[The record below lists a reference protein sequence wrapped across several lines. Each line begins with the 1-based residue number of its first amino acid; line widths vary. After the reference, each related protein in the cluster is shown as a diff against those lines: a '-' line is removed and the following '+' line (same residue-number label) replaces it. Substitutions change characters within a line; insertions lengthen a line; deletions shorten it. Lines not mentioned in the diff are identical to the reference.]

1 MSEHYNN
8 PSGYTQGSP
17 PARSNTGVE
26 GLMSSLISPG
36 PTTPGQGGNQ
46 LPWIGM
52 QDWATNMQSQLG
64 LHLPTQVQ
72 ASNQTMFQ
80 QNSEDDYAPYE
91 PPEPQ
96 EPYSPNMN
104 LGSGIHQSTDG
115 AAFNRAS
122 LQSQPQPL
130 FVKPPLASPGLSS
143 EQRATGAPSTPGSDA
158 GAHSK
163 RLQEL
168 RAQLMASKKIKSRE
182 STPVLRP
189 KSSQTAPQ
197 HQDQGPPTIASVP
210 KANEN
215 GIATSK
221 AVTNGSAKSTKPS
234 HAMSG
239 RGFSKDLDNLL
250 NEVRNET
257 IEGGQG
263 LHTAGKPESN
273 GSSSLPKNAQSTLES
288 RSAVMPPMRPPLP
301 RPVVSD
307 DLSDG
312 EIRDDEEVQLPAQQI
327 PTITTPALAKKDS
340 LASEEKSR
348 RESEVEAAYSSQ
360 SGTPRDRLDSAE
372 KIRRQSQVDLAYSP
386 LKRSS
391 GSGPKPGSGPLDASS
406 RKGSGQ
412 TQKSP
417 KSNVEP
423 SGRPWLTQPRARGGG
438 IGEYDSYKPAYR
450 KPVPI
455 QPPSAAEPPSS
466 LGKRT
471 AAGDRADFERRRA
484 VEQNERAAEAYRKAI
499 NAGARPTPSRV
510 ISHTETLYLGNATED
525 PMEVTKTVES
535 RPDPDSP
542 ISPKQQTQTPSADA
556 DLSDWLEL
564 TEYYDEEYRA
574 RKLQRFRKKKELD
587 KARLELEQEEQMEIQ
602 QRSLFRTSAH
612 ATSGTPPKAIKMA
625 PPALPLRE
633 IGNTNHTTKAAAP
646 AAQAEKQVATPT
658 LKRQHA
664 EDDTD
669 PRNKIA
675 RVDTVNRSVRGG
687 PPSSST
693 IKGETSPTFPGNG
706 PVPLEH
712 RISRDDGQVSYQRY
726 RPREES
732 RSPDYQN
739 RRRSASPDHRR
750 YSVPEPGFV
759 PTCHHCGQRGHYRNQ
774 CVDLRR
780 DGKDNRY
787 HGGGGG
793 GGGARG
799 GRPPNTWV
807 SANYQGKKP
816 VPGFQDPRA
825 ARGRSIVDDDNKR
838 P

>member
-1 MSEHYNN
+1 
-8 PSGYTQGSP
+8 
-17 PARSNTGVE
+17 
-26 GLMSSLISPG
+26 
-36 PTTPGQGGNQ
+36 
-46 LPWIGM
+46 M

-64 LHLPTQVQ
+64 LTLPTQVQ
-72 ASNQTMFQ
+72 ASNQTIFQ

-96 EPYSPNMN
+96 EPYSPNMHV
-104 LGSGIHQSTDG
+104 GSGIHQSTDG
-115 AAFNRAS
+115 AAFSRAS

-130 FVKPPLASPGLSS
+130 FFKPPPASPGISS
-143 EQRATGAPSTPGSDA
+143 ELRATGAPSTPGSDA

-168 RAQLMASKKIKSRE
+168 RAQLMASKKMKSRE

-189 KSSQTAPQ
+189 KSSQDLTQEQNQGSPKIAAAPK
-197 HQDQGPPTIASVP
+197 T
-210 KANEN
+210 NEN
-215 GIATSK
+215 GMATSN
-221 AVTNGSAKSTKPS
+221 AVAKGSTNSARPS
-234 HAMSG
+234 HAVSG
-239 RGFSKDLDNLL
+239 RGFTKDLDNLL

-257 IEGGQG
+257 NEGGQG
-263 LHTAGKPESN
+263 LPTSSKPEIN
-273 GSSSLPKNAQSTLES
+273 GSSSLAKNAPSSLES
-288 RSAVMPPMRPPLP
+288 ASAIMPPMPPMRPPLP

-312 EIRDDEEVQLPAQQI
+312 EIRDDEEAQLPVQQI
-327 PTITTPALAKKDS
+327 PTITTPALTKKDS

-406 RKGSGQ
+406 RKGSGH

-417 KSNVEP
+417 KPNVEP
-423 SGRPWLTQPRARGGG
+423 SGRPWLTQPKARGGG
-438 IGEYDSYKPAYR
+438 VGEYDSYKPAYR
-450 KPVPI
+450 KPAPNH
-455 QPPSAAEPPSS
+455 PSSAAEPPSS

-471 AAGDRADFERRRA
+471 AAGDRAELERRRA

-510 ISHTETLYLGNATED
+510 ISHTETLYLGNAPED
-525 PMEVTKTVES
+525 PMEVTKTVET

-556 DLSDWLEL
+556 DLTDWLEL

-574 RKLQRFRKKKELD
+574 RKLQRYRKKKELD
-587 KARLELEQEEQMEIQ
+587 KARLELEQEEQLEIQ

-633 IGNTNHTTKAAAP
+633 ISNTDHTTKATAP

-669 PRNKIA
+669 PRTKVA
-675 RVDTVNRSVRGG
+675 RVDTISRSGKGG
-687 PPSSST
+687 PPSSSA
-693 IKGETSPTFPGNG
+693 IKGETSPTFSNNG

-732 RSPDYQN
+732 RSPDYHN

-759 PTCHHCGQRGHYRNQ
+759 PTCHHCGQRGHYKNQ
-774 CVDLRR
+774 CADLRR

-787 HGGGGG
+787 YGGGGG
-793 GGGARG
+793 GGGGPRG

-807 SANYQGKKP
+807 SANYHGKKP

-825 ARGRSIVDDDNKR
+825 TRGRSIADDDSKR